1 MDSFIPRESIYNLL
15 EKEACVE
22 KKSFLRIGQYKQNVV
37 GSSTFGM
44 KNNIYSKVTID
55 NNNLT
60 LSLFTLFTYM

>member
-1 MDSFIPRESIYNLL
+1 MDSLFIPRESIYNLL

-44 KNNIYSKVTID
+44 KNNIYIFKSYD
-55 NNNLT
+55 
-60 LSLFTLFTYM
+60 